1 MIAGSLE
8 LQMFANLARL
18 QSDMSEAKKL
28 VRETSETLE
37 KALGAI
43 GVGFGAHELLEKVNS
58 VTEGMQKL
66 RDASEKTGDSVES
79 LSKLQFF
86 AGASGSSFEGI
97 SNALA
102 KLAKAES
109 GSGLESQKASQA
121 FRFLGLSAKDAA
133 GNLKAPADL
142 FDEIS
147 KSLIGYRD
155 GAGKAA
161 IAQAIFSKGG
171 EAMLPTLKKMAE
183 IGEIEATTTTAQAA
197 AAEEYGMQLARLN
210 QQKQIVWNTLVTG
223 LLPSMTTFVETLI
236 KAQKETGG
244 LRDNVSRIAAD
255 HTLENWADSAGLGIA
270 ALVDVMRTLSKTL
283 SEIEE
288 PLERYFR
295 ASQAGWAALSIVFGP
310 GKWAEKEAA
319 LDALR
324 KESAEINEELKKRA
338 ASGSFWTLK
347 LNTDMSDALKKGIA
361 ERRALE
367 AKNDLGARGGRGARP
382 GEGGEGGK
390 ALNFML
396 TDPAAGKAL
405 IGAQTSALNKAS
417 SSAMADVARQM
428 SEIDKIFAE
437 IENKRKIL
445 AALSTEFDK
454 ENRARS
460 TAMDVMPATT
470 RALITDL
477 QAVADRANA
486 ARESAQHL
494 FDTGAM
500 SAEIFHSTLAKI
512 TEEELKQDDAV
523 RGLNQRQI
531 DLNAS
536 WEYGADKA
544 LTTYLDSIRDVSAQ
558 SEQLFTHGLQGMED
572 AVVKFTETGKFSFAS
587 MAQSFMSDMIRLE
600 VRAEETKLFDY
611 LKGSGGGSSIF
622 DLAASLF
629 PGGTQA
635 PAPVVDAVAKAV
647 PQFASGTPYVQRDG
661 LAYIHQ
667 GERIVPASEN
677 RAGGGHSV
685 TVNFYGDQKAP
696 DVRRAG
702 GQVAREVLAVIGTA
716 QRYK

>member
-28 VRETSETLE
+28 VHDASESIE
-37 KALGAI
+37 KALGVI
-43 GVGFGAHELLEKVNS
+43 GVGFSAHELLEKVNS
-58 VTEGMQKL
+58 VVEGMEKL
-66 RDASEKTGDSVES
+66 KQTSEKTGDSIEH
-79 LSKLQFF
+79 LSKLQFVT
-86 AGASGSSFEGI
+86 GTVGGNI
-97 SNALA
+97 DLVTQALV
-102 KLAKAES
+102 KLSKAES
-109 GSGLESQKASQA
+109 GTDLESQASTQA
-121 FRFLGLSAKDAA
+121 LHFLGLSARDAA
-133 GNLKAPADL
+133 GNLKNPSDL
-142 FDEIS
+142 LDEIS
-147 KSLIGYRD
+147 HKLSGYRD

-161 IAQAIFSKGG
+161 IAQALLGRSGAEI
-171 EAMLPTLKKMAE
+171 LPTLKALAE
-183 IGEIEATTTTAQAA
+183 IGEVEVTTTTAQAIA
-197 AAEEYGMQLARLN
+197 ASHYSTEVARLN
-210 QQKQIVWNTLVTG
+210 QQKQILWNTMVAG
-223 LLPSMTTFVETLI
+223 VLPSMTTFIDMLI
-236 KAQKETGG
+236 KASKETGG
-244 LRDNVSRIAAD
+244 LRDNVSHMAAD
-255 HTLENWADSAGLGIA
+255 RTLENWADSAGLGVA
-270 ALVDVMRTLSKTL
+270 ALVDVMRTLFKTL
-283 SEIEE
+283 AEIEA

-295 ASQAGWAALSIVFGP
+295 ASQAGFAALSIVFGP
-310 GKWAEKEAA
+310 GNWADKETA
-319 LDALR
+319 LEALR

-347 LNTDMSDALKKGIA
+347 LNTDMTAALKKGIA
-361 ERRALE
+361 ERHALE
-367 AKNDLGARGGRGARP
+367 ANNDHGA
-382 GEGGEGGK
+382 GGEGGK
-390 ALNFML
+390 ALNFSL
-396 TDPAAGKAL
+396 TNPAAGKAL

-417 SSAMADVARQM
+417 ASAMADVARQM

-500 SAEIFHSTLAKI
+500 SAEIFHATLAKI

-572 AVVKFTETGKFSFAS
+572 AVVKFAETGKLSMAS
-587 MAQSFMSDMIRLE
+587 MAQSFISDMIRIE
-600 VRAEETKLFDY
+600 VRAEETKLFDFM
-611 LKGSGGGSSIF
+611 KGSGGGSSIF

-647 PQFASGTPYVQRDG
+647 PQYASGTPYVPRDG

-677 RAGGGHSV
+677 SAGGGH
-685 TVNFYGDQKAP
+685 TIIVNVNGTNAP
-696 DVRRAG
+696 DVRRAA
-702 GQVAREVLAVIGTA
+702 GQGAREALSALGSA
-716 QRYK
+716 QRYR